1 MPCTKC
7 NTEFTLL
14 TWKIKCTDCELY
26 YCTKCLRR
34 YNGSFFCEKCVILN
48 KRPPD
53 REKLMELRA
62 KDLRDYLN
70 KNHIST
76 HGLVEKSELVE
87 LFYRRTIPLNKK
99 HQNRLASVLG
109 GSVPNIAAQGQD
121 QINQLKSNLNNM
133 RSYAENAIHNLGR
146 RVGPQ
151 EDQTPTETQN
161 TPYSQQQSFQT
172 YVNSDYPNVQ
182 HSYGFRSEF
191 YDSAQQPTSSNFQS
205 DVSTSVASHANV
217 ETSTTASCRQYP
229 NLSEINTIEELNNLS
244 VKQLKELLTLN
255 RVDYKGCVEKN
266 ELLDR
271 AERLWKD
278 TVQLKNNVCEE
289 SDLENLCKICMD
301 APLECVLLECGHVA
315 TCVACGKQLA
325 ECPICR
331 QFVTRVVRTFKA

>member
-26 YCTKCLRR
+26 YCTKCLRKL
-34 YNGSFFCEKCVILN
+34 NGSLFCEKCVILN

-62 KDLRDYLN
+62 KDLQDYLN
-70 KNHIST
+70 KNHVST

-99 HQNRLASVLG
+99 HQNRLSSVLG

-121 QINQLKSNLNNM
+121 QINHLKSNITNI

-146 RVGPQ
+146 KVGPQ
-151 EDQTPTETQN
+151 ETPPQTF
-161 TPYSQQQSFQT
+161 TPFSQQQSFQS
-172 YVNSDYPNVQ
+172 YVNSDHPNVQ
-182 HSYGFRSEF
+182 NTYDFRTEYF
-191 YDSAQQPTSSNFQS
+191 DSTQPTSSNFHS
-205 DVSTSVASHANV
+205 EVSSSSNSHVNV
-217 ETSTTASCRQYP
+217 ETNSASSPRKYP
-229 NLSEINTIEELNNLS
+229 KLSEIKTIEQLNELS
-244 VKQLKELLTLN
+244 IKQLKELLTLN

-271 AERLWKD
+271 AQRLWKD
-278 TVQLKNNVCEE
+278 NNLLKNNVSED
-289 SDLENLCKICMD
+289 SDLDNLCKICMD
-301 APLECVLLECGHVA
+301 APLDCVLLECGHVA